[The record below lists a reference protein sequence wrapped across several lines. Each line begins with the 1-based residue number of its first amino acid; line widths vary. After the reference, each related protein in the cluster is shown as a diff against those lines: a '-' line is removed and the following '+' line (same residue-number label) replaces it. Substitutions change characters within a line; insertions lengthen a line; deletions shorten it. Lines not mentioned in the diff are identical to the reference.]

1 MTIEKGTRLGRY
13 EILDHLGSGAMGV
26 VYRAR
31 DTSLGRDVAVKVLP
45 PAFSSDP
52 ERLRRFDQEARAA
65 GALNHPN
72 IVAIFDVGSHE
83 GAPFVVT
90 ELLEGTTLRNRLD
103 EGGLT
108 PRKALEFGVQ
118 IAQGLAAAHAKG
130 IIHRDLKPE
139 NLFVLPSG
147 QVKILDFGLAKLV
160 RNEPGSGVG
169 SGGPADSIAAT
180 EMTQMGRVMGTVGYM
195 APEQVRG
202 VAADHRA
209 DLFALGC
216 VLHEMLAGEPPFRRE
231 SPAESMAAILGEDLP
246 TLPDELRAQ
255 LPMLETILQRC
266 TEKLPGERFESA
278 RDLAFALETLSGL
291 GASGAAGGGS
301 GAGGDDAVA
310 RVAYERITFRRGA
323 IWSARFT
330 PDGHSVVY
338 SASWEGKPLEVF
350 WSHIGNPEA
359 RTLGFSNTDLLS
371 LSPTNEMAVLLRTEF
386 VTSFDRRGT
395 LARVP
400 PMGGAAREMLHDVHA
415 AEWSKDGQQLAIVRM
430 KTGMMRLEF
439 PVGNVLLQTAGWIS
453 QIRFSP
459 DGQLIAYIDHPS
471 RNSDSGCIAVVNRK
485 GERTV
490 LSDDWGTLRGLAWSP
505 DGSEVWFSADRGGA
519 ARGLYAVTL
528 DGKLRRVLQ
537 LASNITVHDIS
548 TDGRVLIGHGPE
560 RAGINALGAGET
572 RERDLSWLDW
582 SLLHGISGDGRTL
595 LLDETAE
602 GGGASGSVYLRSMDG
617 SPAIRLGDGA
627 GRALSP
633 DGEWVVGMRYGS
645 GGLGAPI
652 VLPTGVGEPRD
663 VATGGLH
670 VHMAAWLDDNRTM
683 IVTAHEP
690 GKGVRLYQLDSTTGE
705 SHPLSPEGID
715 ATEFT
720 VVPSIKAV
728 AAMSADHDHWLYPL
742 DGGDP
747 TPIPSLERSDRVV
760 TWLPAEN
767 AVLFF
772 RTNEMPARIHRLDL
786 ATGERT
792 VARELT
798 PPDPTGIYRIGRVRT
813 SADGKAY
820 GYTYYMQL
828 VDLHVVSGLK

>member
-1 MTIEKGTRLGRY
+1 MNLEPNSRLGRY
-13 EILDHLGSGAMGV
+13 EVLGPLGSGAMGV

-31 DTSLGRDVAVKVLP
+31 DTSLGREVAIKVLP
-45 PAFSSDP
+45 EAFSSDP

-72 IVAIFDVGSHE
+72 IVAIFDVGAHE

-90 ELLEGTTLRNRLD
+90 ELLDGSTLRVRLED
-103 EGGLT
+103 GI
-108 PRKALEFGVQ
+108 PARKALDYGVQ

-130 IIHRDLKPE
+130 IVHRDLKPE

-160 RNEPGSGVG
+160 RNEPGSN
-169 SGGPADSIAAT
+169 SGMVDSLAAT
-180 EMTQMGRVMGTVGYM
+180 AMTQMGRVMGTVGYM

-202 VAADHRA
+202 AAADHRA
-209 DLFALGC
+209 DVFALGC
-216 VLHEMLAGEPPFRRE
+216 VLFEMFTGASPFRRE

-246 TLPDELRAQ
+246 SLPAELLAQ
-255 LPMLETILQRC
+255 MPLLEPILQRC
-266 TEKLPGERFESA
+266 TEKAPGERFESA
-278 RDLAFALETLSGL
+278 RDLAFALETL
-291 GASGAAGGGS
+291 ASAAIATGAAGTGAPE
-301 GAGGDDAVA
+301 GAGVS
-310 RVAYERITFRRGA
+310 YERITFRRGA

-359 RTLGFSNTDLLS
+359 RTLGFSNTDLLG

-430 KTGMMRLEF
+430 KTGMIRLEF

-459 DGQLIAYIDHPS
+459 DGQLIAYVDHPS

-485 GERTV
+485 GERKV
-490 LSDDWGTLRGLAWSP
+490 LADDWGTLRGLAWSP

-519 ARGLYAVTL
+519 ARGLYAITL

-537 LASNITVHDIS
+537 LASNITVHDIAA
-548 TDGRVLIGHGPE
+548 DGRVLIGHGPE

-582 SLLHGISGDGRTL
+582 SLLHGISADGRTL

-602 GGGASGSVYLRSMDG
+602 GGGPNGSVYLRSMDG

-627 GRALSP
+627 GRSLSP
-633 DGEWVVGMRYGS
+633 DGEWVLGMRYGS

-663 VATGGLH
+663 VVTGGLI
-670 VHMAAWLDDNRTM
+670 VHMAAWLPDNRCM

-690 GKGVRLYQLDSTTGE
+690 GQGARLYHLDSVTGE
-705 SHPLSPEGID
+705 FRPLSPEGVD
-715 ATEFT
+715 STEFT
-720 VVPSIKAV
+720 FVPAIGAV

-747 TPIPSLERSDRVV
+747 TPIPMLERSDRVV

>member
-1 MTIEKGTRLGRY
+1 MTIEKATRLGRY

-72 IVAIFDVGSHE
+72 IVAIFDVGTHE
-83 GAPFVVT
+83 GSPFVVT
-90 ELLEGTTLRNRLD
+90 ELLEGGTLRRRLD

-108 PRKALEFGVQ
+108 ARKALEFGVQ

-160 RNEPGSGVG
+160 RNESGSGVG
-169 SGGPADSIAAT
+169 SGGMADSIAAT
-180 EMTQMGRVMGTVGYM
+180 EMTQIGRVMGTVGYM

-216 VLHEMLAGEPPFRRE
+216 VLHEMLVGEPPFRRE

-246 TLPDELRAQ
+246 TLPEELRAQ
-255 LPMLETILQRC
+255 MPMLETILQRC

-278 RDLAFALETLSGL
+278 RDLAFALETFAGATA
-291 GASGAAGGGS
+291 ASGSSIEGAPE
-301 GAGGDDAVA
+301 GAGVS
-310 RVAYERITFRRGA
+310 YERITFRRGA

-359 RTLGFSNTDLLS
+359 RTLGFSNTDLLG

-430 KTGMMRLEF
+430 KTGMLRLEF

-459 DGQLIAYIDHPS
+459 DGQLIAYVDHPS

-485 GERTV
+485 GERKV
-490 LSDDWGTLRGLAWSP
+490 LSDDWGTLRGLAWSS
-505 DGSEVWFSADRGGA
+505 DGTEVWFSADRGGA
-519 ARGLYAVTL
+519 GTCRLYVDGAPELLFTLRGVDHAEEHRRRQV
-528 DGKLRRVLQ
+528 DLRRELLGTLQ
-537 LASNITVHDIS
+537 FYNDQMTRTRVRKREEVTTVYMVSDAPFTPAES
-548 TDGRVLIGHGPE
+548 TAHPE
-560 RAGINALGAGET
+560 GAE
-572 RERDLSWLDW
+572 
-582 SLLHGISGDGRTL
+582 
-595 LLDETAE
+595 
-602 GGGASGSVYLRSMDG
+602 
-617 SPAIRLGDGA
+617 
-627 GRALSP
+627 
-633 DGEWVVGMRYGS
+633 DGEMW
-645 GGLGAPI
+645 
-652 VLPTGVGEPRD
+652 LPTG
-663 VATGGLH
+663 H
-670 VHMAAWLDDNRTM
+670 LDWRVKVIPIGWGTLPVM
-683 IVTAHEP
+683 
-690 GKGVRLYQLDSTTGE
+690 KGALDHASTE
-705 SHPLSPEGID
+705 LSALASG
-715 ATEFT
+715 
-720 VVPSIKAV
+720 V
-728 AAMSADHDHWLYPL
+728 AA
-742 DGGDP
+742 
-747 TPIPSLERSDRVV
+747 
-760 TWLPAEN
+760 
-767 AVLFF
+767 
-772 RTNEMPARIHRLDL
+772 
-786 ATGERT
+786 
-792 VARELT
+792 
-798 PPDPTGIYRIGRVRT
+798 
-813 SADGKAY
+813 
-820 GYTYYMQL
+820 
-828 VDLHVVSGLK
+828 